1 VNSDPLLTEH
11 KVTVLLIDDQ
21 PMIGEV
27 VRRMLAGEPD
37 IIFHYCRDA
46 SRALEEASRVKPTV
60 ILQDLVMPDIDGLT
74 LVKMVRAN
82 EPTRE
87 TPMIVLS
94 NKEEPAVKAEA
105 FALGANDYIVKLP
118 DRIELLARIRY
129 HSKGYINLLQR
140 NEAYQAL
147 LESQRRLA
155 NEMRQA
161 ERYVRS
167 LLPEKLTKGAVVTDW
182 RFIPSAELG
191 GDSFGYHWLDD
202 DHFAFYLLDV
212 SGHGVGSALLSV
224 SAMNA
229 LRSQALPH
237 TDFRLPGQVLAA
249 LNNAFQMDQQNG
261 LFFTIWYGVY
271 HKPTRRIDYSGGGH
285 PPSLLFSGTSAEQI
299 QLAVLEAKGPMIGA
313 VPDIEYEAAS
323 IPLDSFAKLYIYSD
337 GVYEI
342 ERTDKTMWPFSDFLA
357 FMGEA
362 AHRAASN
369 SQMDRLI
376 AHDRELQGREE
387 FADDFSVVELQ
398 FR

>member
-1 VNSDPLLTEH
+1 MSTEPVLTQH

-21 PMIGEV
+21 PMIGEA

-46 SRALEEASRVKPTV
+46 SRALEEAGRLKPTV

-87 TPMIVLS
+87 TPMIMLS
-94 NKEEPAVKAEA
+94 TKEEPAVKAEA

-129 HSKGYINLLQR
+129 HSQGYINLLQR

-161 ERYVRS
+161 EHYVRS
-167 LLPEKLTKGAVVTDW
+167 LLPEKLKQGAVRTDW

-229 LRSQALPH
+229 LRSQALPQ
-237 TDFRLPGQVLAA
+237 TDFRLPGQVL
-249 LNNAFQMDQQNG
+249 
-261 LFFTIWYGVY
+261 
-271 HKPTRRIDYSGGGH
+271 
-285 PPSLLFSGTSAEQI
+285 
-299 QLAVLEAKGPMIGA
+299 
-313 VPDIEYEAAS
+313 
-323 IPLDSFAKLYIYSD
+323 
-337 GVYEI
+337 
-342 ERTDKTMWPFSDFLA
+342 
-357 FMGEA
+357 
-362 AHRAASN
+362 
-369 SQMDRLI
+369 
-376 AHDRELQGREE
+376 GR
-387 FADDFSVVELQ
+387 
-398 FR
+398 